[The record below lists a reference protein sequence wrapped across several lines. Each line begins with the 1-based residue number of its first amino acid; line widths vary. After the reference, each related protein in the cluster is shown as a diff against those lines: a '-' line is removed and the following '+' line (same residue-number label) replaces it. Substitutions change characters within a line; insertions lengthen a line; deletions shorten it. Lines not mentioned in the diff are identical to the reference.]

1 MDQNFHIL
9 DQNFHIL
16 DQNFLILDQNHT
28 LLKENDTKTEY
39 NASCYV
45 DNGNSGNSS
54 NGKPMGKLINEVDDI
69 IIVNINQSQF
79 SYKLDGQV
87 DEDGKW
93 QYRFSEGMLP
103 SHVESLMIRLLSTN
117 LGNKIQRWKLNPV
130 HNSPFFDIISEIT
143 HWVMVPRFGFHFQGD
158 WMST

>member
-1 MDQNFHIL
+1 MRES
-9 DQNFHIL
+9 
-16 DQNFLILDQNHT
+16 LILGAIFRYAPKSNT
-28 LLKENDTKTEY
+28 ENDTKTEY

-45 DNGNSGNSS
+45 DQSGNGGSMS
-54 NGKPMGKLINEVDDI
+54 NGSKPNGKLINEVDDI

-103 SHVESLMIRLLSTN
+103 SHVTR
-117 LGNKIQRWKLNPV
+117 
-130 HNSPFFDIISEIT
+130 
-143 HWVMVPRFGFHFQGD
+143 
-158 WMST
+158 

>member
-1 MDQNFHIL
+1 MTIWAL
-9 DQNFHIL
+9 KKRSVR
-16 DQNFLILDQNHT
+16 FLHETGLA
-28 LLKENDTKTEY
+28 LLYGLIVGAIFRYAPKSNTENDTKTEY

-54 NGKPMGKLINEVDDI
+54 LGKLINEVDDI

-103 SHVESLMIRLLSTN
+103 SHDFSIDSVN
-117 LGNKIQRWKLNPV
+117 A
-130 HNSPFFDIISEIT
+130 
-143 HWVMVPRFGFHFQGD
+143 
-158 WMST
+158 

>member
-1 MDQNFHIL
+1 MTIWAL
-9 DQNFHIL
+9 KKRSVR
-16 DQNFLILDQNHT
+16 FLHETGLA
-28 LLKENDTKTEY
+28 LLYGLIVGAIFRYAPKSNTENDTKTEY

-45 DNGNSGNSS
+45 DQSGNGGSIS
-54 NGKPMGKLINEVDDI
+54 NGSKPNGKLINEVDDI

-103 SHVESLMIRLLSTN
+103 SYTTRCFFHDIRMDEYRENLILNLSF
-117 LGNKIQRWKLNPV
+117 LIEFS
-130 HNSPFFDIISEIT
+130 NS
-143 HWVMVPRFGFHFQGD
+143 
-158 WMST
+158 

>member
-1 MDQNFHIL
+1 MTIWAL
-9 DQNFHIL
+9 KKRSVR
-16 DQNFLILDQNHT
+16 FLHETGLA
-28 LLKENDTKTEY
+28 LLYGLIVGAIFRYAPKSNTENDTKTEY

-45 DNGNSGNSS
+45 DQSGGSIS
-54 NGKPMGKLINEVDDI
+54 NGSKPNGKLINEVDDI

-103 SHVESLMIRLLSTN
+103 SNQGSTDRQVRES
-117 LGNKIQRWKLNPV
+117 
-130 HNSPFFDIISEIT
+130 
-143 HWVMVPRFGFHFQGD
+143 MVGHFQFVFVRSGQ
-158 WMST
+158 

>member
-1 MDQNFHIL
+1 M
-9 DQNFHIL
+9 
-16 DQNFLILDQNHT
+16 
-28 LLKENDTKTEY
+28 KENDTKTEY

-45 DNGNSGNSS
+45 DNGSSGNSS

-93 QYRFSEGMLP
+93 QYRFSEGML
-103 SHVESLMIRLLSTN
+103 SSNVFTELIL
-117 LGNKIQRWKLNPV
+117 
-130 HNSPFFDIISEIT
+130 E
-143 HWVMVPRFGFHFQGD
+143 
-158 WMST
+158 

>member
-1 MDQNFHIL
+1 MTIWAL
-9 DQNFHIL
+9 KKRSVR
-16 DQNFLILDQNHT
+16 FLHETGLA
-28 LLKENDTKTEY
+28 LLYGLIVGAIFRYAPKSNTENDTKTEY

-45 DNGNSGNSS
+45 DQSGNGGSIS
-54 NGKPMGKLINEVDDI
+54 NGSKPNGKLINEVDDI

-103 SHVESLMIRLLSTN
+103 SNQGSTDRQVRRST
-117 LGNKIQRWKLNPV
+117 GPTW
-130 HNSPFFDIISEIT
+130 SWISQSFT
-143 HWVMVPRFGFHFQGD
+143 VLV
-158 WMST
+158 